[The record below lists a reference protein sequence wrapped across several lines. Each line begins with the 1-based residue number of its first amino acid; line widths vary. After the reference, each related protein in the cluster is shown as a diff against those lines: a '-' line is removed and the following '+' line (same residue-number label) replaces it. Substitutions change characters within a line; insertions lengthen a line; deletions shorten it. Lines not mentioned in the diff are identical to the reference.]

1 MNHTV
6 NIRCECERQGNGR
19 PANPG
24 SRKLGGLNIR
34 AMTKWIGSLVAV
46 AIVPLVAEA
55 QIGWTEVITAGPSPR
70 NDHAMAYDEARD
82 VTVMFGG
89 FHVPGFPPTFG
100 DTWEWDGVN
109 WTQVA
114 STGPA
119 PRSSHAMAYDAR
131 RGVTVLFGGFD
142 ANSND
147 LGDTWEWDGASWRQV
162 AFSGPT
168 ARFGHAM
175 AYDRVRRV
183 TVLFGGDAENRE
195 DTWEWDG
202 TSWNEVVAP
211 GPLGRRVH
219 AMAYDAS
226 RRVTVLFGGI
236 NDDAGFVALDD
247 TWEFDGT
254 GWTEVV
260 TPGPAA
266 RHSHAMAYHHGL
278 KRIVLFGGFF
288 SLDDTWEFD
297 GTGWTEVVTPG
308 PAARSSHSMAY
319 DAERE
324 VIVLF
329 GGTSPDFG
337 DTWEF
342 GDLDPGIRG
351 SVFGL
356 TPDRV
361 VCRNLTTGQTISV
374 PTGDQS
380 WNCEDLGLI
389 VNPNDTIITGVRG
402 EAN

>member
-195 DTWEWDG
+195 DTWE
-202 TSWNEVVAP
+202 
-211 GPLGRRVH
+211 
-219 AMAYDAS
+219 
-226 RRVTVLFGGI
+226 
-236 NDDAGFVALDD
+236 
-247 TWEFDGT
+247 FDGT